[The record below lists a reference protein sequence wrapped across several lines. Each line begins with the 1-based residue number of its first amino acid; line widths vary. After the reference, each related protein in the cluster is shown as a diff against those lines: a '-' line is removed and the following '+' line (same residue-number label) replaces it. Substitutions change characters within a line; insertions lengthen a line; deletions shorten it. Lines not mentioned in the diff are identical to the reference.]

1 MSKYSAEEVRKTV
14 QLFAGYSATHH
25 DIGGKLMD
33 IALAFA
39 ERIEADERVVA
50 VLAAIQRDIDALGV
64 AETRSAELS
73 ALLAMRPVVPAPAP
87 PAQAA
92 QMDAGTEAGWH
103 ALRNERDELRR
114 QLVTTEEMRDK
125 FMWQVRDTCRRAE
138 KAESRL
144 AAANALLLRYCVQI
158 GELTKGLDPHDPIYI
173 DIQRLGADYM
183 THLQGSGDEA

>member
-1 MSKYSAEEVRKTV
+1 MSKYSAEEVRIEASG
-14 QLFAGYSATHH
+14 LRAHGYVTGPAM
-25 DIGGKLMD
+25 LN
-33 IALAFA
+33 AFA
-39 ERIEADERVVA
+39 ERIEADERAVA

-64 AETRSAELS
+64 AEIRSAELS

-144 AAANALLLRYCVQI
+144 AAANALLREAIEWNWLDGWNDEM
-158 GELTKGLDPHDPIYI
+158 GELDTR
-173 DIQRLGADYM
+173 IQ
-183 THLQGSGDEA
+183 THLQGAGDEA